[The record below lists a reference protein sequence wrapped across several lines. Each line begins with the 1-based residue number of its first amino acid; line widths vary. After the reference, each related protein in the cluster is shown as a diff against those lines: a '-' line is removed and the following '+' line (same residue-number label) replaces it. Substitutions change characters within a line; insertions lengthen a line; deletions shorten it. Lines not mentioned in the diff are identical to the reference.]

1 MYVLNVFNKHASV
14 YNRWYTRPEW
24 KV

>member
-1 MYVLNVFNKHASV
+1 MYLINMPACTIGD
-14 YNRWYTRPEW
+14 TRPEW

>member
-1 MYVLNVFNKHASV
+1 MPACTIGD
-14 YNRWYTRPEW
+14 TRPEW